1 MVIDQKI
8 VKLYNP
14 PPPHVCAT
22 PFRVAQLHYQITF
35 KTDVLMFEKGTIVYK
50 NL

>member
-8 VKLYNP
+8 VKLYSP
-14 PPPHVCAT
+14 LPHVCAT
-22 PFRVAQLHYQITF
+22 PIRVEQKHYQITF
-35 KTDVLMFEKGTIVYK
+35 KTDLMIFKKGTIVYK